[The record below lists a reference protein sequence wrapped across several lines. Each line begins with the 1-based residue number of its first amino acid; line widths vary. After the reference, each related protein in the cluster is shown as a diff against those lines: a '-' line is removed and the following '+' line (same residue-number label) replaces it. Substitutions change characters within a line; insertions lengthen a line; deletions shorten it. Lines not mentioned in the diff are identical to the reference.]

1 MSVSTEVTPSKEPQ
15 HMSVYL
21 TSGKEK
27 TFQYDED
34 LPCLPVPPLQ
44 QTLDRYLLSVK
55 PHATDEEF
63 EMTKEIVKKFES
75 GIGKELH
82 ERLLAHAAKKKN
94 WLDDWWLHYAYLIVR
109 EPLLPTMNTTGFHP
123 LNFTLWKPS
132 IEKSSEY
139 GSLNLWGFLDFNLA
153 LREQRLKPQKSYE
166 GTPFS
171 MRQFRWL
178 FNCTRIPGRG
188 ADSLYSTWKTKDEG
202 DCPLHIIFLCHGHI
216 WTMYPWDSAGKPLTP
231 PELEVQLRHIRET
244 SDALGPGPSLSVL
257 TCDTREN
264 WAQNRDWLKSLS
276 VNNMRNLHHIDS
288 SMLVFVLDDT
298 TPENFNQ
305 HTPYDAMVS
314 VMLAHY
320 QYLLFK
326 EMNGKWTG
334 PTEVRYF
341 PMPTLLHFDMDAK
354 LVEAISSAKETS
366 LSYINNICAKL
377 FIFADY
383 GKDFLRT
390 HKLHPDAF
398 VQMSIQLA
406 YQRLHG
412 KPAPTYETATTRQF
426 YDGRTETLRS
436 CTVESVDWVQT
447 MLSPKASTSEKFHKM
462 KIAMDTHNC
471 HMKQCQNGEGV
482 DRHLFGLYVVALESG
497 MDIPDLFMDPSY
509 TKSGGGGNYVLSTST
524 VGYSP
529 VFGGTSAMVPQGYGC
544 FYSMVSD
551 RMNFFLSGFK
561 SSEEINVDAFKNA
574 LRASLCDMQN
584 ILLVPN
590 SSL

>member
-1 MSVSTEVTPSKEPQ
+1 MRLISVFYQ
-15 HMSVYL
+15 
-21 TSGKEK
+21 
-27 TFQYDED
+27 
-34 LPCLPVPPLQ
+34 
-44 QTLDRYLLSVK
+44 
-55 PHATDEEF
+55 
-63 EMTKEIVKKFES
+63 
-75 GIGKELH
+75 
-82 ERLLAHAAKKKN
+82 
-94 WLDDWWLHYAYLIVR
+94 
-109 EPLLPTMNTTGFHP
+109 
-123 LNFTLWKPS
+123 
-132 IEKSSEY
+132 
-139 GSLNLWGFLDFNLA
+139 
-153 LREQRLKPQKSYE
+153 
-166 GTPFS
+166 
-171 MRQFRWL
+171 
-178 FNCTRIPGRG
+178 
-188 ADSLYSTWKTKDEG
+188 
-202 DCPLHIIFLCHGHI
+202 
-216 WTMYPWDSAGKPLTP
+216 GKPLTP

-366 LSYINNICAKL
+366 LSY
-377 FIFADY
+377 
-383 GKDFLRT
+383 
-390 HKLHPDAF
+390 
-398 VQMSIQLA
+398 
-406 YQRLHG
+406 
-412 KPAPTYETATTRQF
+412 
-426 YDGRTETLRS
+426 
-436 CTVESVDWVQT
+436 
-447 MLSPKASTSEKFHKM
+447 TSEKFHKM